1 MVKSFLLI
9 LTLGAGQDLAM
20 PPAGH
25 GYHTRPQIN
34 DLGATIQVDP
44 RTPRT
49 LVKKYLGGGVVVEGC
64 REGGSGGCTEPPGN
78 EYYRWLV
85 VEILAVWSRSLHS
98 FLKEEVRELV
108 SHSVVYYELPW
119 DTSSHK
125 SIVHLVVLK

>member
-25 GYHTRPQIN
+25 GYHARPQIN

-49 LVKKYLGGGVVVEGC
+49 LVKKYLGGG
-64 REGGSGGCTEPPGN
+64 STDSAPGACK
-78 EYYRWLV
+78 
-85 VEILAVWSRSLHS
+85 EIFSPCPSR
-98 FLKEEVRELV
+98 
-108 SHSVVYYELPW
+108 P
-119 DTSSHK
+119 
-125 SIVHLVVLK
+125 

>member
-49 LVKKYLGGGVVVEGC
+49 LVKKYLGVGRLIPHQG
-64 REGGSGGCTEPPGN
+64 
-78 EYYRWLV
+78 LV
-85 VEILAVWSRSLHS
+85 KKYLAPAPQDPSKEI
-98 FLKEEVRELV
+98 
-108 SHSVVYYELPW
+108 YCP
-119 DTSSHK
+119 
-125 SIVHLVVLK
+125 